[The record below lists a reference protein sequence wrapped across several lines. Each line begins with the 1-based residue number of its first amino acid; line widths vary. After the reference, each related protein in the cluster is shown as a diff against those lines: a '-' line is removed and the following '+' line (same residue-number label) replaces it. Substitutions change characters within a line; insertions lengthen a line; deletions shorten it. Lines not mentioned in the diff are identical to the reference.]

1 MSKFKPQYARLLFI
15 DRKVREGSYPNC
27 SNLATEYEVSA
38 RSIARDIAYMKD
50 MLGAPLE
57 YDQARKGY
65 YYLEKNYQFPDIGIR
80 ESDFFALLIA
90 EKALAFYENTPIYDR
105 LKSVFD
111 RLISLLPDEMI
122 VKTSWIDTR
131 YSFISDSY
139 TRIDPDIWE
148 VLSNALR
155 FQKTVRI
162 AHRSPGKKTSE
173 RLVDPYH
180 MASYR
185 GEWYLVGFCHVKRE
199 VLKFAVS
206 RISIAENTGKSFT
219 MRDDFNFGEYMG
231 PNFGIMTDAK
241 RYNIM
246 LRFTPECAPYV
257 RERTW
262 HRNQVLRDE
271 KDGNVVLSFK
281 TNSLM
286 EIKRWV
292 RSWGDGVTV
301 IKPSSL
307 ALLVSREL
315 SSALKKYQKK

>member
-15 DRKVREGSYPNC
+15 DRKVREGSHPNC
-27 SNLATEYEVSA
+27 TGLAEEYEVSA

-57 YDQARKGY
+57 YNQARKGY
-65 YYLEKNYQFPDIGIR
+65 YYSEPNYQFPDIGIR

-90 EKALAFYENTPIYDR
+90 EKALTFYENTPIYER
-105 LKSVFD
+105 LKAVFD
-111 RLISLLPDEMI
+111 RLISFLPDDMI

-139 TRIDPDIWE
+139 TRIDPDVWE

-162 AHRSPGKKTSE
+162 SHSSPGKKATR

-180 MASYR
+180 MTSYR
-185 GEWYLVGFCHVKRE
+185 GEWYLVGFCHEKRE
-199 VLKFAVS
+199 VLKFAIS
-206 RISIAENTGKSFT
+206 RISVAENTGKPFT
-219 MRDDFNFGEYMG
+219 MPPDFNFSDYMG
-231 PNFGIMTDAK
+231 PSFGIMTDAK
-241 RYNIM
+241 KYNVS
-246 LRFTPECAPYV
+246 LRFNPECAPYV
-257 RERTW
+257 KERTW
-262 HRNQVLRDE
+262 HRDQVIREE
-271 KDGNVVLSFK
+271 KDGSIRLSFS

-292 RSWGDGVTV
+292 LSWGNGVTV
-301 IKPSSL
+301 IKPTSL

-315 SSALKKYQKK
+315 STALKNYAK